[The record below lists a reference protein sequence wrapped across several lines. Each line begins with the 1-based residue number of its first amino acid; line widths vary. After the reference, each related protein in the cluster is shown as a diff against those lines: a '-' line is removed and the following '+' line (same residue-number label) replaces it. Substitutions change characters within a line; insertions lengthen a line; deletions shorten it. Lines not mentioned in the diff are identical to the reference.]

1 MANYAEDIKE
11 VFDVIRVNGH
21 NYPNINKLLEKSKEV
36 NLENKN
42 LKVGFVKTHTWKYAS
57 EYVKTSMINLVSKIK
72 ENKIDI
78 SELELPQ
85 EFNEIHEIHDKI
97 FSKSVSYYFN
107 DEFKKKK
114 SKLGQKTIK
123 KIKEWSKKFQQ
134 MSLKIVSIKNY

>member
-1 MANYAEDIKE
+1 MANYADIKE

-21 NYPNINKLLEKSKEV
+21 SIKYKQTIRKIKEV

-78 SELELPQ
+78 SELEVPQ
-85 EFNEIHEIHDKI
+85 EFNEIR
-97 FSKSVSYYFN
+97 N
-107 DEFKKKK
+107 
-114 SKLGQKTIK
+114 TIK
-123 KIKEWSKKFQQ
+123 FFKISFI
-134 MSLKIVSIKNY
+134 LF